1 MKSAIIPCSTP
12 ACHSSNWK
20 KQLAEAVTE
29 PAELLRRLKLSEQ
42 DCGRGSATRLFKLR
56 VPEPYIRRMQPGNP
70 KDPLFLQVWP
80 HNAEFDGKSGF
91 VQDPLE
97 ESQSNPVPGLLH
109 KYGKRVLT
117 INAASC
123 AINCRYCFRRHFDY
137 SQQVAGEASWQN
149 WVDYIKSNPE
159 IDEVILSGGE
169 PLIVSDDKLKRLHDM
184 LAQLPQLKRLRIH
197 SRLPLVI
204 PDRITDDLLKLA
216 ETSPLQWVLVW
227 HINHPAEIDSSV
239 IHAAHRCQQAGVH
252 QLNQSVLLKQIN
264 DDVAVLA
271 ELSERL
277 LTAKIQPYYLHLLD
291 RVTGTHHFEV
301 PEEIALPLYQELE
314 ALVSGY
320 MLPRL
325 VREIPGQHSKTPVY
339 LTGIT

>member
-12 ACHSSNWK
+12 ACHSSSWK

-29 PAELLRRLKLSEQ
+29 PAELLRRLNLSEAE
-42 DCGRGSATRLFKLR
+42 CGQGSATRLFKLR

-70 KDPLFLQVWP
+70 TDPLFLQVWP
-80 HNAEFDGKSGF
+80 HDAEFNLKPGF

-137 SQQVAGEASWQN
+137 QEQSAGEAN
-149 WVDYIKSNPE
+149 WTRWLDYIQQNPE

-169 PLIVSDDKLKRLHDM
+169 PLLMSDEKLKRLHDL

-204 PDRITDDLLKLA
+204 PDRITDDLLNLA
-216 ETSPLQWVLVW
+216 ENSPLHWVLVW
-227 HINHPAEIDSSV
+227 HINHPAEIDDAV
-239 IHAAHRCQQAGVH
+239 IQAAHRCCHAGIH
-252 QLNQSVLLKQIN
+252 QLNQSVLLKNVN
-264 DDVAVLA
+264 DDVSALT

-277 LTAKIQPYYLHLLD
+277 HACRIQPYYLHLLD

-301 PEEIALPLYQELE
+301 AESRALTLYRQLE
-314 ALVSGY
+314 ASVSGY
-320 MLPRL
+320 LLPRL

-339 LTGIT
+339 PPGIA